1 MSTYIVPFR
10 FDHYEK
16 KAGSLVIKILEPA
29 DIEKKKDA
37 LLRT

>member
-1 MSTYIVPFR
+1 MSTYIVPLC

-37 LLRT
+37 LLRI